1 MKNQEARKQCL
12 IVRGRMRREKE
23 RKMREEEEERLRSE
37 NIGVK
42 SIL

>member
-1 MKNQEARKQCL
+1 MKNQEARKQRL

-42 SIL
+42 LFL